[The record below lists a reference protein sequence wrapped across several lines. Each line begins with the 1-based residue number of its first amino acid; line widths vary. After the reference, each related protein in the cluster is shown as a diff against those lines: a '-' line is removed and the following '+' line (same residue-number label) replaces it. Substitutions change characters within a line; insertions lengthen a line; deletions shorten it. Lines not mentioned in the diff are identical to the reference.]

1 MTKEERL
8 KAWIDSLDPEKVKN
22 IAMECILELILIDT
36 LCFYDDTKV
45 PFWDATGDRLDGSPF
60 DDEE

>member
-1 MTKEERL
+1 MTKEERI
-8 KAWIDSLDPEKVKN
+8 KAWLDNLNPEKIKD

-45 PFWDATGDRLDGSPF
+45 PYWDATGDTLDGSSNY
-60 DDEE
+60 DEE